1 MLESAHAVTLICSL
15 LTGIG
20 VALILFWTP
29 KKGGGKFLKGIVV
42 AGMLVSFF
50 FGAKSLLS
58 LFTLGTFIGRSK
70 GIFLFFLLDIAV
82 FSLTIFVG
90 SRITKKK
97 AVNRMK
103 DNVVLLET
111 LKRAQEL
118 HATAIYVL
126 QDCAC
131 LIYDQVPVDIGGYKK
146 VEARTKEEYDHY
158 VVPPMQI
165 SRLNIQDMS
174 KIAAVGYRKYNYP
187 DMDRSQREAFAKALC
202 KKLSGYRCVEGGTTV
217 TYFVPG
223 SVAATGLT
231 ATATG
236 YTVNYSESKDFTHS
250 FDVCTYHVLLLEE
263 TLPKEQPTPALQNQM
278 NQW

>member
-1 MLESAHAVTLICSL
+1 MYGIYRIQTVVFAL
-15 LTGIG
+15 LTG
-20 VALILFWTP
+20 VLASTLIFWKV
-29 KKGGGKFLKGIVV
+29 KKGIAKAFKALMGIVMV
-42 AGMLVSFF
+42 VTAFMMFKAL
-50 FGAKSLLS
+50 FG
-58 LFTLGTFIGRSK
+58 LFSWFGIG
-70 GIFLFFLLDIAV
+70 GNHGFYPFLLLDIAV
-82 FSLTIFVG
+82 FALAIFVG

-111 LKRAQEL
+111 VKRAQEL

-131 LIYDQVPVDIGGYKK
+131 LIYDQIPVDIGGYKK

-250 FDVCTYHVLLLEE
+250 YDICTYHVLLLEDA
-263 TLPKEQPTPALQNQM
+263 LPKAQPASATQKPM